1 MNTKTD
7 EISSGLVAVAWLTE
21 LPNMLFFDLDEAEM
35 YCVEDDPIALVRLSD
50 AEAIISDLQ
59 NLVIAENQRKQQLE
73 EEVMWLKAAQPNIA
87 FIANKDATIA
97 KQAAFIEEQKGTITA
112 LNIALGGE
120 DSTSTENL
128 VDAYEHDPESVGLC
142 FKYRAAKDKI
152 LMQTERIKELTDDL
166 EESDAIRDR
175 CAHLL
180 AETAVALKGPEKAL
194 HRHGWQDLPE
204 VAAKQSAALKLARE
218 ALMHDGY
225 PCGNGC
231 KCRACEALA
240 AIDALGEVK

>member
-1 MNTKTD
+1 MNTKT
-7 EISSGLVAVAWLTE
+7 EQISSGLVAHIAAFKEALNGTKGDLDAWLE
-21 LPNMLFFDLDEAEM
+21 CNDESE
-35 YCVEDDPIALVRLSD
+35 VRQAIFGIISD

-59 NLVIAENQRKQQLE
+59 NIVIAENQRKQQLE

-87 FIANKDATIA
+87 LIANKDAPIA

-152 LMQTERIKELTDDL
+152 LMQTERIKELESHAQTL
-166 EESDAIRDR
+166 EEVIQSQRENVTN
-175 CAHLL
+175 L
-180 AETAVALKGPEKAL
+180 AT
-194 HRHGWQDLPE
+194 E
-204 VAAKQSAALKLARE
+204 VVEQSAALKLARE
-218 ALMHDGY
+218 ALFDMQDSYAAVHGWKDSFVI
-225 PCGNGC
+225 
-231 KCRACEALA
+231 AATTAIA
-240 AIDALGEVK
+240 AIDSLQKGE

>member
-7 EISSGLVAVAWLTE
+7 GISSGLVAVAWMNKLGDYFERST
-21 LPNMLFFDLDEAEM
+21 PSTV
-35 YCVEDDPIALVRLSD
+35 YGSHTIPLVRLSD

-59 NLVIAENQRKQQLE
+59 TLVIAENQRKQQLE
-73 EEVMWLKAAQPNIA
+73 AEVMWLKAAQPNIVL
-87 FIANKDATIA
+87 IADKDAVISQQS
-97 KQAAFIEEQKGTITA
+97 KRIE
-112 LNIALGGE
+112 
-120 DSTSTENL
+120 
-128 VDAYEHDPESVGLC
+128 
-142 FKYRAAKDKI
+142 
-152 LMQTERIKELTDDL
+152 ELTDGL

-218 ALMHDGY
+218 ALFDMQDSYAAVHGWKDSFVI
-225 PCGNGC
+225 
-231 KCRACEALA
+231 AATTAIA
-240 AIDALGEVK
+240 AIDSLQKGE